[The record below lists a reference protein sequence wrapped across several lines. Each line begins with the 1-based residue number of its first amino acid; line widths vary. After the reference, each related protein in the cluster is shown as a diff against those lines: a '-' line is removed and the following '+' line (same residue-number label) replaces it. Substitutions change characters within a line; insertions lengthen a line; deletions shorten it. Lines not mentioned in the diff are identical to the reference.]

1 MSNIEPQHKQS
12 KADKI
17 KNNFAE
23 NIAMYYIQQANILGA
38 DRKELQM
45 LYDAADGLV
54 DEATYAYVLNPYHT
68 ENDKLKKFPARL
80 RNYDILSP
88 VLKLWMG
95 EQLRKPKGATITAFP
110 ADSENRKKQF
120 IAENVNS
127 ALLQDF
133 INNLNQM
140 GVETEMA
147 TKQIEEY
154 QKTVQRVE
162 ASFND
167 IMCQNGQEAFDYLYA
182 SLNIDDRIQEML
194 FDFIV
199 VGRYFTFKRVYLDDV
214 DYEVCDPR
222 DIYIVGWGKSPY
234 AEDADAAIRVMNM
247 TANNVLDNF
256 QDAIFAHDKAEEIV
270 QWLSDIKS
278 NSSVAQGTGSLLL
291 NSVGNVNGFNVDHEG
306 SRNAEI
312 TRGFDASLVTVYHIT
327 YKTFTKVGI
336 LKYYNQIGE
345 IEKKEVDEDYRL
357 NKTAGDISIEWIW
370 INEVHEVY
378 RLADKYIIGA
388 GPLPVQRNRM
398 NNPSVCKLPYN
409 GRIMGYRNAVVMS
422 PYKSGLNYQVLYNIF
437 HYRFELLLAKNKDK
451 ILTMP
456 YGLIPDSED
465 FDTDKFFYWM
475 AADGILFYDD
485 AKPRAAAM
493 ISGIKSVD
501 MSLGNYMDKMWQ
513 FMTQIKEE
521 YWDSIGMN
529 RQRYGDSY
537 ASDGKANTQ
546 QAIFRSG
553 TITADMFHQL
563 DKGLEA
569 DYNGLIDY
577 TKVAWLKGKKGMYLN
592 SDKKRAFLK
601 LTAEDMLR
609 YMDTEFG
616 AFAKNSTEEFEKTEE
631 AKKLLLTMGQNGLG
645 ADHMISILAANNISK
660 IETLAKEGVAIEREF
675 QQSQNQANNEAMLK
689 AEEMRSTREADK
701 NQTIIQVANIKAESD
716 IEVALIGADA
726 SLVDVLNNTSVM
738 EDSVAANAGNNA
750 MVRIDER
757 QNASKQQSEVLK
769 QVGEQDKRNLFR
781 EKMVNDLKIA
791 RTNKN

>member
-306 SRNAEI
+306 SRNVEI

-345 IEKKEVDEDYRL
+345 IEKKEVDEDL
-357 NKTAGDISIEWIW
+357 IDI
-370 INEVHEVY
+370 V
-378 RLADKYIIGA
+378 
-388 GPLPVQRNRM
+388 
-398 NNPSVCKLPYN
+398 
-409 GRIMGYRNAVVMS
+409 
-422 PYKSGLNYQVLYNIF
+422 
-437 HYRFELLLAKNKDK
+437 
-451 ILTMP
+451 
-456 YGLIPDSED
+456 
-465 FDTDKFFYWM
+465 
-475 AADGILFYDD
+475 
-485 AKPRAAAM
+485 
-493 ISGIKSVD
+493 
-501 MSLGNYMDKMWQ
+501 
-513 FMTQIKEE
+513 
-521 YWDSIGMN
+521 
-529 RQRYGDSY
+529 Y
-537 ASDGKANTQ
+537 ASDLTQ
-546 QAIFRSG
+546 YDEEWMNSTAESWIKWRNFDTTLID
-553 TITADMFHQL
+553 TIEYIKTTQVNPDNV
-563 DKGLEA
+563 DDIISKVKGLIN
-569 DYNGLIDY
+569 DRNSL
-577 TKVAWLKGKKGMYLN
+577 TFN
-592 SDKKRAFLK
+592 SDL
-601 LTAEDMLR
+601 
-609 YMDTEFG
+609 
-616 AFAKNSTEEFEKTEE
+616 
-631 AKKLLLTMGQNGLG
+631 GLDFFNPT
-645 ADHMISILAANNISK
+645 DHFQ
-660 IETLAKEGVAIEREF
+660 EGVTKF
-675 QQSQNQANNEAMLK
+675 
-689 AEEMRSTREADK
+689 STGYNFLDRALGGGYDK
-701 NQTIIQVANIKAESD
+701 DGT
-716 IEVALIGADA
+716 
-726 SLVDVLNNTSVM
+726 LVVY
-738 EDSVAANAGNNA
+738 
-750 MVRIDER
+750 
-757 QNASKQQSEVLK
+757 
-769 QVGEQDKRNLFR
+769 VGEQNIGKSIYLANDASNFVKMGVNTAVITAEMSAHKFMKRIGSNPLFNALSIFSIGA
-781 EKMVNDLKIA
+781 VGNS
-791 RTNKN
+791 

>member
-17 KNNFAE
+17 KNNFVE
-23 NIAMYYIQQANILGA
+23 NIAAYYIQQANILGA

-54 DEATYAYVLNPYHT
+54 DEQTYAYVLNPYHT

-95 EQLRKPKGATITAFP
+95 EQLLKPKGATITAFP

-127 ALLQDF
+127 DLLQDF

-140 GVETEMA
+140 GIDTEMA
-147 TKQIEEY
+147 TKQVEDY
-154 QKTVQRVE
+154 QKKVQRVE

-167 IMCQNGQEAFDYLYA
+167 IMCQSGQEAFDYLYA

-194 FDFIV
+194 FDYIV
-199 VGRYFTFKRVYLDDV
+199 VGRYFTFKRVYLNDV

-222 DIYIVGWGKSPY
+222 DIYVLGWGKSPY
-234 AEDADAAIRVMNM
+234 VEDADAVVRVMQM
-247 TANNVLDNF
+247 TANNILDEF
-256 QDAIFAHDKAEEIV
+256 HDSIFAHDKSEEIV
-270 QWLSDIKS
+270 QWLSDVKS
-278 NSSVAQGTGSLLL
+278 NSSVAQGIGNLLL
-291 NSVGNVNGFNVDHEG
+291 NSVGGTHGVNIDHSG
-306 SRNAEI
+306 NRNTEI
-312 TRGFDASLVTVYHIT
+312 TRSFDASLITVYHIT

-336 LKYYNQIGE
+336 LEYFGQTGE
-345 IEKKEVDEDYRL
+345 VEKMEVDETYKL
-357 NKTAGDISIEWIW
+357 NKAAGDISVKWVW

-378 RLADKYIIGA
+378 RLEDKYLIGE
-388 GPLPVQRNRM
+388 GPLAVQRNRM
-398 NNPSVCKLPYN
+398 NNPSICKLPYN
-409 GRIMGYRNAVVMS
+409 GRVMGYRNSVVQS

-513 FMTQIKEE
+513 FMQQIKEE

-546 QAIFRSG
+546 QAIARSG

-592 SDKKRAFLK
+592 SDKKRSFLK
-601 LTAEDMLR
+601 LNAEDMLT
-609 YMDTEFG
+609 YMNTEFG
-616 AFAKNSTEEFEKTEE
+616 AFAKNSTEEFIQTEE

-660 IETLAKEGVAIEREF
+660 IESLAKEGVAIEREF
-675 QQSQNQANNEAMLK
+675 QQSQSQANNEAMLK

-701 NQTIIQVANIKAESD
+701 NQTIIQVATIKADSD
-716 IEVALIGADA
+716 REVALIGADA

-738 EDSVAANAGNNA
+738 EDSVAAEAGNNA
-750 MVRIDER
+750 MARIDER

-769 QVGEQDKRNLFR
+769 QAGEQDKRTLAR